1 MMPLIATGI
10 LVSYLYSAAVTFGLR
25 GEPFYDAAAMLTAF
39 SLLGHW
45 LEMRSRFATGRAV
58 EALLELAPPTA
69 RRVRDGQEEEVPLEA
84 VAVGDVLAVR
94 PGDTIPVDGVV
105 IEGTSYVDESML
117 TGEPVPVAKGPGDEV
132 VGGTR
137 NQQGA
142 FRSRATKVGADTALA
157 RIVAMVREAQSS
169 KAPAQR
175 LADLAGKYLVIVA
188 LASGALTFVAWL
200 VFGHQGVT
208 FALSAAVA
216 AIVIACPDALALAT
230 PTAITVGVGLA
241 ARAGVLFRNAM
252 VLEAAAKVDTVVF
265 DKTGTLTEGRPS
277 VTDVI
282 PVAGVEEAEILRLA
296 AAADVQSEHPLATAV
311 VATARKGALVVDP
324 ASHFEAV
331 PGHGVK
337 ATVGGRTVLVGNG
350 KLLERNGA
358 TPGLEREAEGLR
370 AEAKTAL
377 YVAADGRTIGLIA
390 VADRIRPTAKSAV
403 SALHDLG
410 IRVLLLTGDS
420 RATAETVAR
429 TLGIDD
435 VRAEVLPGD
444 KAAEVRRLEEQG
456 RRVAMVGDGVN
467 DAPALAAATVGLAI
481 GAGTDVAIET
491 AGIILVKDD
500 PADVPVALVL
510 ARRVQ
515 RRIKQN
521 LFWAAIYN
529 LIAIPLA
536 AAALYPSLGMPL
548 ERAWAALA
556 MPASTMARVRHRG
569 RRERRTRHV
578 DVTPHTAWVA
588 DLNAALEPTQE
599 AILKTPVIEDAAE
612 NRLVTAKIQNFLVAF
627 YPIIRDFPQ
636 WLQVLLD
643 RSPEDGREFFEDN
656 IRVERRHGAMWRTM
670 GDGFEVPR
678 ERFAR
683 PEPAV
688 PQVCAFHDY
697 LTNMCVAAP
706 FGAAVSATNY
716 AVEGIAQKISEKALR
731 GLSRNEKIGRKGR
744 WWLEEHAKYD
754 DEHPIQALEIV
765 KRCVRRGESPA

>member
-1 MMPLIATGI
+1 MRLAKSEVAYVSGTPAEHRHAPEGHAGHGAHMVQDMLRRFIGSAILTVPIVIYSPLGTSLFGRALAPPFGLSSGLLSFVLTSIVVWWGGWPFVSAAARSLRQRELTMMTLIATGI

-84 VAVGDVLAVR
+84 IALGDVLAVR
-94 PGDTIPVDGVV
+94 PGDTIPVDGFV

-117 TGEPVPVAKGPGDEV
+117 TGEPVPVAKQPGDGV

-142 FRSRATKVGADTALA
+142 FRFRATKIGADTALA
-157 RIVAMVREAQSS
+157 RIVAMVRDAQSS

-188 LASGALTFVAWL
+188 LAAGVVTFLVWL
-200 VFGHQGVT
+200 VLGHQAVA

-230 PTAITVGVGLA
+230 PTAITVGVGRA
-241 ARAGVLFRNAM
+241 ARAGVLFRSAT
-252 VLEAAAKVDTVVF
+252 VLEAAARVDTVVC

-282 PVAGVEEAEILRLA
+282 AAAGVEEAEILRLA
-296 AAADVQSEHPLATAV
+296 AAADGESEHPLATAV
-311 VATARKGALVVDP
+311 VAAAKLRALVVDP
-324 ASHFEAV
+324 PSHFEAV
-331 PGHGVK
+331 PGQGVQ

-350 KLLERNGA
+350 KLLERNGV

-377 YVAADGRTIGLIA
+377 YVAVDGRTFGLIA

-403 SALHDLG
+403 AALHDLG

-420 RATAETVAR
+420 RATAQTVAR
-429 TLGIDD
+429 TLGIDE
-435 VRAEVLPGD
+435 VRAEVLPAD
-444 KAAEVRRLEEQG
+444 KAAEVRRLEAQG

-467 DAPALAAATVGLAI
+467 DAPALAAATVGIAI
-481 GAGTDVAIET
+481 AAGTDVAIET
-491 AGIILVKDD
+491 AGIILMKDD
-500 PADVPVALVL
+500 PADVPAALVL

-515 RRIKQN
+515 RKIKQN

-536 AAALYPSLGMPL
+536 AGVLYPSLGILLKP
-548 ERAWAALA
+548 AWAALA
-556 MPASTMARVRHRG
+556 MSASTVTVTVNALLLRPPGHR
-569 RRERRTRHV
+569 
-578 DVTPHTAWVA
+578 A
-588 DLNAALEPTQE
+588 
-599 AILKTPVIEDAAE
+599 
-612 NRLVTAKIQNFLVAF
+612 
-627 YPIIRDFPQ
+627 
-636 WLQVLLD
+636 
-643 RSPEDGREFFEDN
+643 S
-656 IRVERRHGAMWRTM
+656 
-670 GDGFEVPR
+670 
-678 ERFAR
+678 
-683 PEPAV
+683 
-688 PQVCAFHDY
+688 
-697 LTNMCVAAP
+697 
-706 FGAAVSATNY
+706 
-716 AVEGIAQKISEKALR
+716 
-731 GLSRNEKIGRKGR
+731 
-744 WWLEEHAKYD
+744 
-754 DEHPIQALEIV
+754 
-765 KRCVRRGESPA
+765 

>member
-1 MMPLIATGI
+1 MRLAKSEVAYVSGTPAEHRHAPEGHAGHGAHMVQDMLRRFIGSAILTVPIVIYSPLGTSLFGRALAPPFGLSSGLLSFVLTSIVVWWGGWPFVSAAARSLRQRELTMMTLIATGI

-84 VAVGDVLAVR
+84 IALGDVLAVR
-94 PGDTIPVDGVV
+94 PGDTIPVDGFV

-117 TGEPVPVAKGPGDEV
+117 TGEPVPVAKQPGDAV

-142 FRSRATKVGADTALA
+142 FRFRATKIGADTALA
-157 RIVAMVREAQSS
+157 RIVAMVRDAQSS

-188 LASGALTFVAWL
+188 LAAGVVTFLVWL
-200 VFGHQGVT
+200 VLGHQAVA

-230 PTAITVGVGLA
+230 PTAITVGVGRA
-241 ARAGVLFRNAM
+241 ARAGVLFRSAT
-252 VLEAAAKVDTVVF
+252 VLEAAARVDTVVC

-282 PVAGVEEAEILRLA
+282 AAAGVEEAEILRLA
-296 AAADVQSEHPLATAV
+296 AAADGESEHPLATAV
-311 VATARKGALVVDP
+311 VAAAKQRALVVDP
-324 ASHFEAV
+324 VSHFEAV
-331 PGHGVK
+331 PGHGVQ
-337 ATVGGRTVLVGNG
+337 ATVGGRAVLVGNG
-350 KLLERNGA
+350 KLLERNGV

-377 YVAADGRTIGLIA
+377 YVAVDGRTFGLIA

-403 SALHDLG
+403 AALHDLG

-420 RATAETVAR
+420 RATAQTVAR
-429 TLGIDD
+429 TLGIDE

-444 KAAEVRRLEEQG
+444 KAAEVRRLEAQG

-467 DAPALAAATVGLAI
+467 DAPALAAATVGIAI
-481 GAGTDVAIET
+481 AAGTDVAIET
-491 AGIILVKDD
+491 AGIILMKDD
-500 PADVPVALVL
+500 PADVPAALVL

-515 RRIKQN
+515 RKIKQN

-536 AAALYPSLGMPL
+536 AGVLYPSLGILLKP
-548 ERAWAALA
+548 AWAALA
-556 MPASTMARVRHRG
+556 MSAST
-569 RRERRTRHV
+569 
-578 DVTPHTAWVA
+578 VTVTV
-588 DLNAALEPTQE
+588 NA
-599 AILKTPVIEDAAE
+599 
-612 NRLVTAKIQNFLVAF
+612 
-627 YPIIRDFPQ
+627 
-636 WLQVLLD
+636 LLL
-643 RSPEDGREFFEDN
+643 RPP
-656 IRVERRHGAMWRTM
+656 RHGM
-670 GDGFEVPR
+670 
-678 ERFAR
+678 
-683 PEPAV
+683 
-688 PQVCAFHDY
+688 
-697 LTNMCVAAP
+697 
-706 FGAAVSATNY
+706 S
-716 AVEGIAQKISEKALR
+716 
-731 GLSRNEKIGRKGR
+731 
-744 WWLEEHAKYD
+744 
-754 DEHPIQALEIV
+754 
-765 KRCVRRGESPA
+765 

>member
-1 MMPLIATGI
+1 MNKGHAGHGAHMVQDMLRRFIGSVILTVPIILYSPLGTSLFGRELAPPFGLSPGLLSFVLTSIVVWWGGWPFVSSAARSLRHGELTMMTLIATGI
-10 LVSYLYSAAVTFGLR
+10 LVSYVYSAAVTFGLR

-45 LEMRSRFATGRAV
+45 LEMRSRFAAGRAV

-69 RRVRDGQEEEVPLEA
+69 RRVRNGQEEEVPLEA
-84 VAVGDVLAVR
+84 ITVGDILAVR

-105 IEGTSYVDESML
+105 IEGSSYVDESML

-142 FRSRATKVGADTALA
+142 FRFRATKVGADTALA
-157 RIVAMVREAQSS
+157 RIVAMVRAAQSS

-188 LASGALTFVAWL
+188 LAAGAVTFAAWL
-200 VFGHQGVT
+200 LFGHQGVS

-230 PTAITVGVGLA
+230 PTAITVGVGRA
-241 ARAGVLFRNAM
+241 ARAGVLFRNAT

-282 PVAGVEEAEILRLA
+282 PAAGVEEAEILRLA
-296 AAADVQSEHPLATAV
+296 AAADAQSEHPLATAV
-311 VATARKGALVVDP
+311 VEAARKRALVVDP
-324 ASHFEAV
+324 PSHFEAV
-331 PGHGVK
+331 PGHGVQ
-337 ATVGGRTVLVGNG
+337 ATVGGRTVLVGNR
-350 KLLERNGA
+350 KLLERNGV

-370 AEAKTAL
+370 AGAKTAL
-377 YVAADGRTIGLIA
+377 YVAADGQVLGLIA
-390 VADRIRPTAKSAV
+390 VADRIRPTASGAV

-429 TLGIDD
+429 TLGIVD

-467 DAPALAAATVGLAI
+467 DAPALAAATVGIAI

-491 AGIILVKDD
+491 AGIILMKDD

-510 ARRVQ
+510 ARRVH
-515 RRIKQN
+515 RKIKQN

-529 LIAIPLA
+529 VIAIPLA
-536 AAALYPSLGMPL
+536 GGALYPSLGILLKP
-548 ERAWAALA
+548 AWAALA
-556 MPASTMARVRHRG
+556 MSASTMTVTVNALLLRRPGHAR
-569 RRERRTRHV
+569 
-578 DVTPHTAWVA
+578 A
-588 DLNAALEPTQE
+588 
-599 AILKTPVIEDAAE
+599 
-612 NRLVTAKIQNFLVAF
+612 
-627 YPIIRDFPQ
+627 
-636 WLQVLLD
+636 
-643 RSPEDGREFFEDN
+643 
-656 IRVERRHGAMWRTM
+656 
-670 GDGFEVPR
+670 
-678 ERFAR
+678 
-683 PEPAV
+683 
-688 PQVCAFHDY
+688 
-697 LTNMCVAAP
+697 
-706 FGAAVSATNY
+706 
-716 AVEGIAQKISEKALR
+716 
-731 GLSRNEKIGRKGR
+731 
-744 WWLEEHAKYD
+744 
-754 DEHPIQALEIV
+754 
-765 KRCVRRGESPA
+765 

>member
-1 MMPLIATGI
+1 MRLAKSEVAYVSGTPAEHRHAPEGHAGHGAHMVQDMLRRFIGSSILTVPIVIYSPLGTSLFGRALAPPFGLSSGLLSFVLTSIVVWWGGWPFVSAAARSLRQRELTMMTLIATGI

-84 VAVGDVLAVR
+84 IALGDVLAVR
-94 PGDTIPVDGVV
+94 PGDTIPVDGFV

-117 TGEPVPVAKGPGDEV
+117 TGEPVPVAKQPGDAV

-142 FRSRATKVGADTALA
+142 FRFRATKIGADTALA
-157 RIVAMVREAQSS
+157 RIVAMVRDAQSS

-188 LASGALTFVAWL
+188 LAAGVVTFLVWL
-200 VFGHQGVT
+200 VLGHQAVA

-230 PTAITVGVGLA
+230 PTAITVGVGRA
-241 ARAGVLFRNAM
+241 ARAGVLFRSAT
-252 VLEAAAKVDTVVF
+252 VLEAAAQVDTVVF

-277 VTDVI
+277 VTDI
-282 PVAGVEEAEILRLA
+282 IAAAGVEEAAILRLA
-296 AAADVQSEHPLATAV
+296 AAADGESEHPLATAV
-311 VATARKGALVVDP
+311 VAAAKQRALVVDP
-324 ASHFEAV
+324 VSHFEAV
-331 PGHGVK
+331 PGHGVQ
-337 ATVGGRTVLVGNG
+337 ATVGGRAVLVGNG
-350 KLLERNGA
+350 KLLERNGV

-377 YVAADGRTIGLIA
+377 YVAVDGRTFGLIA

-403 SALHDLG
+403 AALHDLG

-420 RATAETVAR
+420 RATAQTVAR
-429 TLGIDD
+429 TLGIDE

-444 KAAEVRRLEEQG
+444 KAAEVRRLEAQG

-467 DAPALAAATVGLAI
+467 DAPALAAATVGIAI
-481 GAGTDVAIET
+481 AAGTDVAIET
-491 AGIILVKDD
+491 AGIILMKDD
-500 PADVPVALVL
+500 PADVPAALVL

-515 RRIKQN
+515 RKIKQN

-536 AAALYPSLGMPL
+536 AGVLYPSLGILLKP
-548 ERAWAALA
+548 AWAALA
-556 MPASTMARVRHRG
+556 MSASTVTVTVNALLLRPPGHR
-569 RRERRTRHV
+569 
-578 DVTPHTAWVA
+578 A
-588 DLNAALEPTQE
+588 
-599 AILKTPVIEDAAE
+599 
-612 NRLVTAKIQNFLVAF
+612 
-627 YPIIRDFPQ
+627 
-636 WLQVLLD
+636 
-643 RSPEDGREFFEDN
+643 S
-656 IRVERRHGAMWRTM
+656 
-670 GDGFEVPR
+670 
-678 ERFAR
+678 
-683 PEPAV
+683 
-688 PQVCAFHDY
+688 
-697 LTNMCVAAP
+697 
-706 FGAAVSATNY
+706 
-716 AVEGIAQKISEKALR
+716 
-731 GLSRNEKIGRKGR
+731 
-744 WWLEEHAKYD
+744 
-754 DEHPIQALEIV
+754 
-765 KRCVRRGESPA
+765 

>member
-1 MMPLIATGI
+1 MVQDMLRRFIGSAILTVPIILYSPLGTSLFGRELVPPFGLSPGLLSFVLTSIVVWWGGWLFVSSAARSLRQGELTMMTLIATGI

-45 LEMRSRFATGRAV
+45 LEMRSRFAAGRAV
-58 EALLELAPPTA
+58 EALLKLAPPTA
-69 RRVRDGQEEEVPLEA
+69 RRVRNGQEEEVPLEA
-84 VAVGDVLAVR
+84 ITVGDILAVR

-105 IEGTSYVDESML
+105 IEGSSYVDESML
-117 TGEPVPVAKGPGDEV
+117 TGEPVPVPKAPGDEV

-142 FRSRATKVGADTALA
+142 FRFRATKVGADTALA

-311 VATARKGALVVDP
+311 VEAARKRARVADP
-324 ASHFEAV
+324 ASYFEAV
-331 PGHGVK
+331 AGHGVK
-337 ATVGGRTVLVGNG
+337 ATVGGRAVLVGNRR
-350 KLLERNGA
+350 LLERNGV

-377 YVAADGRTIGLIA
+377 YVAADGRMIGLIA
-390 VADRIRPTAKSAV
+390 VADRIRPTANGAV

-420 RATAETVAR
+420 RVTAEAVAR

-435 VRAEVLPGD
+435 VRADVLPSD
-444 KAAEVRRLEEQG
+444 KAAEVKRLEERG

-467 DAPALAAATVGLAI
+467 DAPALAAATVGIAI

-491 AGIILVKDD
+491 AGVILMKDD

-510 ARRVQ
+510 ARRVH
-515 RRIKQN
+515 RKIKEN

-536 AAALYPSLGMPL
+536 AGVLYPWLGILLKP
-548 ERAWAALA
+548 AWAALA
-556 MPASTMARVRHRG
+556 MSASTVTVTVNALLLRPA
-569 RRERRTRHV
+569 RHV
-578 DVTPHTAWVA
+578 R
-588 DLNAALEPTQE
+588 AAGP
-599 AILKTPVIEDAAE
+599 
-612 NRLVTAKIQNFLVAF
+612 
-627 YPIIRDFPQ
+627 
-636 WLQVLLD
+636 
-643 RSPEDGREFFEDN
+643 
-656 IRVERRHGAMWRTM
+656 
-670 GDGFEVPR
+670 
-678 ERFAR
+678 
-683 PEPAV
+683 
-688 PQVCAFHDY
+688 
-697 LTNMCVAAP
+697 
-706 FGAAVSATNY
+706 
-716 AVEGIAQKISEKALR
+716 
-731 GLSRNEKIGRKGR
+731 
-744 WWLEEHAKYD
+744 
-754 DEHPIQALEIV
+754 
-765 KRCVRRGESPA
+765 